1 MMKIFGELN
10 NKKSIHLV
18 KDKNIGVGLT
28 CSKVIAEAMGGK
40 LKILEN

>member
-10 NKKSIHLV
+10 KKKSIHLV

-28 CSKVIAEAMGGK
+28 CSKVIAKAMGGD